1 MSRNMWILA
10 GLMAILSLALIY
22 HDESGM
28 PTPDHVKCKES
39 LVTQIF
45 TGNCTERSS
54 VAGNAAEMNGNAR

>member
-1 MSRNMWILA
+1 MGRNMWIMA
-10 GLMAILSLALIY
+10 VLMAILSLAVIY

-28 PTPDHVKCKES
+28 PAPDFVKCKES

-45 TGNCTERSS
+45 TGNCTSRSS